1 MSRGRWENPWEEM
14 MAYVGFDAADA
25 ARLADL
31 RPAVEPRLIWIVD
44 RFYATIERF
53 SEARQILKDDEQVE
67 RLKVTL
73 RRWVMDM
80 LSGPYDAAYWERR
93 QRIGEVHVRVGLP
106 ERYVFTAMNLI
117 RTDLC
122 MVARGLP
129 GVEDDHWLI
138 CQAIHRITDL
148 ELAAMSAAFH
158 EAHEQRRLR
167 SLQDL
172 IVQNLPI
179 TVLLLDSRG
188 HVTSATRPSARLFGD
203 MAELGRHFEDFL
215 PVDLVEAADLHASV
229 ARALSTGREINIPRV
244 SLGQGSETRT
254 FRVTLVPL
262 DHETA
267 RMLIHVEELTDVVQ
281 NEARLQQAEA
291 LARIGSLAANV
302 AHEIRNPLA
311 AISATLQVIVGS
323 EANDRRKVI
332 LGKVQEQ
339 VHRLDRLVSDLL
351 GYSRPAEPRLESIS
365 LAELAHDA
373 VAAAAV
379 PAELEIVEDIPA
391 LGDGGYVQQILI
403 NLLQNARDAVGQDA
417 RIIVRVGPGPQV
429 EVDDEG
435 PGVSDEVAR
444 KLFEPF
450 VTTKTRG
457 TGLGLAISR
466 KLAESMSGRLELME
480 RPTTPVERPA
490 PGACFRLSLNRARQP
505 KGADPSGQSQPQG

>member
-1 MSRGRWENPWEEM
+1 MTESWTNPWDEM
-14 MAYVGFDAADA
+14 KAYVGFNEADA
-25 ARLADL
+25 RRLASL
-31 RPAVEPRLIWIVD
+31 RPAVEPHLQRMVD
-44 RFYATIERF
+44 QFYSTILRFPG
-53 SEARQILKDDEQVE
+53 ARGILQDDAQVE
-67 RLKVTL
+67 RLKGTL
-73 RRWVMDM
+73 QRWVRDM
-80 LSGPYDAAYWERR
+80 LTGPHDDAYWERR

-117 RTDLC
+117 RRELC
-122 MVARGLP
+122 TIARTTA
-129 GVEDDHWLI
+129 EDDDERWELCHT
-138 CQAIHRITDL
+138 IHRITDL

-167 SLQDL
+167 GLQDL

-179 TVLLLDSRG
+179 TVLLLDEHG

-203 MAELGRHFEDFL
+203 LTAVGRHFQEFL
-215 PVDLVEAADLHASV
+215 PAELVEVADLHAGV
-229 ARALSTGREINIPRV
+229 TRAIRTGREINIPRV
-244 SLGQGSETRT
+244 TVGEGSEART

-262 DHETA
+262 EHETA
-267 RMLIHVEELTDVVQ
+267 RMLLHVENLTDVVQ

-351 GYSRPAEPRLESIS
+351 GYSRPAEPRLEAVD
-365 LAELAHDA
+365 LRELAREA
-373 VAAAAV
+373 VAISGVCASLDV
-379 PAELEIVEDIPA
+379 VEEVIA
-391 LGDGGYVQQILI
+391 LGDGQYVQQILV
-403 NLLQNARDAVGQDA
+403 NLLQNARDAAGHDA
-417 RIIVRVGPGPQV
+417 CVVVRVGPGPQI
-429 EVDDEG
+429 EVQDNG
-435 PGVSDEVAR
+435 PGVSPEVVG

-466 KLAESMSGRLELME
+466 KLADSMGGGLELVE
-480 RPTTPVERPA
+480 PDEAPPPGRP
-490 PGACFRLSLNRARQP
+490 PGACFRLSLTRARLR
-505 KGADPSGQSQPQG
+505 A